1 MQSDTE
7 LNIEE
12 LDCLQELMNIAYGSA
27 TASITAILD
36 SFATLQ
42 VPRIQIVPAKDLK
55 NYLKNNFDF
64 DSEHL
69 VSTQIINGKFSG
81 ENLFLI
87 NTPSAMNL
95 AREFGLEEEDININE
110 LFDIV
115 LEITNILSSS
125 TIGRLAEELQTNV
138 SFEPPS
144 IQKIE
149 SIDKFNNTYSQEYQK
164 IIIISSVLEF
174 EEHSIRAELLI
185 LTKDN
190 SVQWLKE
197 ALNNILEQY

>member
-1 MQSDTE
+1 MQQGIE
-7 LNIEE
+7 LNEEE

-27 TASITAILD
+27 TATITAILD

-42 VPRIQIVPAKDLK
+42 VPKIQIVPAKDLK
-55 NYLKNNFDF
+55 DYLRKNFDF
-64 DSEHL
+64 NSEHL
-69 VSTQIINGKFSG
+69 VSTQLINGEFSG

-95 AREFGLEEEDININE
+95 AYEFGLEEDEINDNE

-115 LEITNILSSS
+115 LETTNILSSS
-125 TIGRLAEELQTNV
+125 TIGRLAQELSTNV
-138 SFEPPS
+138 SFEPPC

-149 SIDKFNNTYSQEYQK
+149 SIEKFNNTYGEEYQK

-174 EEHSIRAELLI
+174 EEHKIRAELLI
-185 LTKDN
+185 LTKDDSIN
-190 SVQWLKE
+190 WLKE
-197 ALNNILEQY
+197 ALNKVLEQY

>member
-1 MQSDTE
+1 MEEEIE
-7 LNIEE
+7 LNEEE

-42 VPRIQIVPAKDLK
+42 VPRIQIVPAQDLK
-55 NYLKNNFDF
+55 SYLKNNFDF
-64 DSEHL
+64 DDEHL

-87 NTPSAMNL
+87 NTPSAVNL
-95 AREFGLEEEDININE
+95 ACEFGLEEDDINMNE

-125 TIGRLAEELQTNV
+125 TIGKLAEELQTSV

-174 EEHSIRAELLI
+174 EEHSIRAELLV

-190 SVQWLKE
+190 SIFWLKE